1 MKIRIVDINMLELQ
15 EIYPIVS
22 MVQVDNQCMV
32 CDRADHTTKEHL
44 DSIEL
49 DCTIESMMKV
59 GIS

>member
-1 MKIRIVDINMLELQ
+1 MKINIESQ
-15 EIYPIVS
+15 EIDSIVS
-22 MVQVDNQCMV
+22 TMVYVDTHCML

>member
-1 MKIRIVDINMLELQ
+1 MKIKAKPIENYQVNYPM
-15 EIYPIVS
+15 IYL
-22 MVQVDNQCMV
+22 DDHCLL